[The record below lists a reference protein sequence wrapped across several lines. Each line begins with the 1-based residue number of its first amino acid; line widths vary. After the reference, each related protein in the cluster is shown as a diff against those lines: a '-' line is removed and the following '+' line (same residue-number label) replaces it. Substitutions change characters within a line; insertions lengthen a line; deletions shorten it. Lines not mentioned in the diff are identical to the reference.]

1 MFRLIVPLVLLLAFA
16 GILRWHTRRTGRA
29 PRLRWLPKGG
39 SDALVQLSLFVVAD
53 ILYETVRGIA
63 ESNPAAAFS
72 NARAIVELEQNTGLF
87 FEQGLQAWAMGQRV
101 LIDMAN
107 FMYVN
112 SHFVMTTG
120 ALVWLY
126 LRHNDR
132 FYFVRNMFMV
142 AMGLAL
148 VGYVLLPTAPPRFF
162 PELGFVDT
170 IAYYVNVKHDSG
182 LVALFFNPY
191 AAVPSMHVAFALLIS
206 VPALLVVRNRVA
218 KVLWGVYPLLVAFVV
233 IVTGNHWFM
242 DAVAGAVVAGA
253 SALIATH
260 VLSRVWPAAWSWS
273 AAPREATA

>member
-1 MFRLIVPLVLLLAFA
+1 MFRLIVPLVLLLALA
-16 GILRWHTRRTGRA
+16 GVLRWHTVRTGRA

-39 SDALVQLSLFVVAD
+39 SDALVQLSLFVMAD
-53 ILYETVRGIA
+53 ILYETVRGVA
-63 ESNPAAAFS
+63 ESNPAVAFS
-72 NARAIVELEQNTGLF
+72 NARTIVDLEQSTGLF

-148 VGYVLLPTAPPRFF
+148 VGYILMPTAPPRFF

-170 IAYYVNVKHDSG
+170 ISYYVNVQHDSG

-191 AAVPSMHVAFALLIS
+191 AAVPSMHVAFALMIS
-206 VPALLVVRNRVA
+206 VPALLVVRHRVA
-218 KVLWGVYPLLVAFVV
+218 KVLWGLYPLLVTFVV
-233 IVTGNHWFM
+233 LVTGNHWFM
-242 DAVAGAVVAGA
+242 DAVAGAFVAGM
-253 SALIATH
+253 SALVATH
-260 VLSRVWPAAWSWS
+260 VLSRLWPAAWSWS
-273 AAPREATA
+273 AEPRQATA

>member
-1 MFRLIVPLVLLLAFA
+1 L
-16 GILRWHTRRTGRA
+16 
-29 PRLRWLPKGG
+29 LPKGG
-39 SDALVQLSLFVVAD
+39 SDALVQLSLFVMAD
-53 ILYETVRGIA
+53 ILYETVRGVA
-63 ESNPAAAFS
+63 ESNPAVAFS
-72 NARAIVELEQNTGLF
+72 NARTIVDFEQSTGLF

-132 FYFVRNMFMV
+132 FYFVRNMFMI

-148 VGYVLLPTAPPRFF
+148 VGYVLMPTAPPRFF

-191 AAVPSMHVAFALLIS
+191 AAVPSMHVAFALMIS
-206 VPALLVVRNRVA
+206 IPALLVVRSRVA
-218 KVLWGVYPLLVAFVV
+218 KVLWAVYPLVVTFVV

-242 DAVAGAVVAGA
+242 DAVAGAFVAGA
-253 SALIATH
+253 AALVAKH
-260 VLSRVWPAAWSWS
+260 VLERIWPAAWSWS
-273 AAPREATA
+273 AEPRGATA

>member
-16 GILRWHTRRTGRA
+16 GILRWHTSRTGRP

-63 ESNPAAAFS
+63 ESNPAVAFS
-72 NARAIVELEQNTGLF
+72 NARTIVDLEQSTGLF
-87 FEQGLQAWAMGQRV
+87 FEQGLQAWAMGQRA

-148 VGYVLLPTAPPRFF
+148 VGYVLMPTAPPRFF

-191 AAVPSMHVAFALLIS
+191 AAVPSMHVAFALMVS

-218 KVLWGVYPLLVAFVV
+218 KVLWGVYPLLVTLVV
-233 IVTGNHWFM
+233 LVTGNHWFM
-242 DAVAGAVVAGA
+242 DAVAGAFVAGL
-253 SALIATH
+253 SALVAKH

-273 AAPREATA
+273 AAPLEATA